1 MKIITPSYTILRPCA
16 LDAVARKDALHAI
29 AGAARTCYK
38 STGTDDAMFVA
49 QLVRSGHEAMLEHYS
64 LTVRFVVD
72 RGVSHEIVRHRMAS
86 YAQES
91 TRYCN
96 YGKGKFGG
104 EISVICPKEIKNDKI
119 RAEAWEAACGMG
131 ERIYLALI
139 GDHVPPE
146 LARSVLPHAL
156 ATEIVMTANLREW
169 RHFLALRAVG
179 TTGKPHPQI
188 RQVALPLLH
197 ELADWMPEVFT
208 DIDKQTRADDVTPEC
223 VHVVVP
229 RPKPAAKMSDEE
241 FEAER
246 KRLNE
251 KIAEEEER
259 ARVQTAIKLP
269 GSEIIANTNK
279 MIQNAKKE
287 LCRGMY

>member
-1 MKIITPSYTILRPCA
+1 MKIIDPSYTILRPCA

-29 AGAARTCYK
+29 ADAARTCYK
-38 STGTDDAMFVA
+38 STGTDDATLVM

-64 LTVRFVVD
+64 ISVRFTVD

-104 EISVICPKEIKNDKI
+104 EISVICPPGLTEYARVEWMSACRK
-119 RAEAWEAACGMG
+119 AETT
-131 ERIYLALI
+131 YLAMLDD
-139 GDHVPPE
+139 GVPPE

-156 ATEIVMTANLREW
+156 ATELVMTANLREW

-197 ELADWMPEVFT
+197 ELAAWLPEVFA
-208 DIDKQTRADDVTPEC
+208 DLDKQTRDDVPPGC
-223 VHVVVP
+223 VHVIVP
-229 RPKPAAKMSDEE
+229 RPKH
-241 FEAER
+241 
-246 KRLNE
+246 
-251 KIAEEEER
+251 
-259 ARVQTAIKLP
+259 
-269 GSEIIANTNK
+269 
-279 MIQNAKKE
+279 KE
-287 LCRGMY
+287 DCNG

>member
-1 MKIITPSYTILRPCA
+1 MKIINPSYTILRPCA

-29 AGAARTCYK
+29 ADAARTCYK
-38 STGTDDAMFVA
+38 STGTDDATLVA

-64 LTVRFVVD
+64 ISVRFVVD

-96 YGKGKFGG
+96 YCKDKFGG
-104 EISVICPKEIKNDKI
+104 EISVICPDAFKPGS
-119 RAEAWEAACGMG
+119 EARRTWETICMLSEDA
-131 ERIYLALI
+131 YLEMVYN
-139 GDHVPPE
+139 GTPPE

-156 ATEIVMTANLREW
+156 TTEIVMTANLREW
-169 RHFLALRAVG
+169 RHFLSLRAVG

-188 RQVALPLLH
+188 KQVALPLLH
-197 ELADWMPEVFT
+197 ELAAWLPEVF
-208 DIDKQTRADDVTPEC
+208 DDLDQQTRADDVPPEC

-229 RPKPAAKMSDEE
+229 RPKPAAKMSEEE

-246 KRLNE
+246 KKLND
-251 KIAEEEER
+251 KIAEVEER
-259 ARVQTAIKLP
+259 ARAQTAIKLP

-279 MIQNAKKE
+279 MMLSAKKE

>member
-1 MKIITPSYTILRPCA
+1 MKIVNPSYTILRPCA

-29 AGAARTCYK
+29 ADAARTCYK
-38 STGTDDAMFVA
+38 STGTDDATLVA

-64 LTVRFVVD
+64 ISVRFVVD

-96 YGKGKFGG
+96 YSKGKFDGQ
-104 EISVICPKEIKNDKI
+104 ISVICPEELKRPKEFDSAQIGRNFV
-119 RAEAWEAACGMG
+119 WTAAC
-131 ERIYLALI
+131 EEAETRYLQLVDQY
-139 GDHVPPE
+139 GVPPE

-156 ATEIVMTANLREW
+156 ATEIVMSANLREW

-197 ELADWMPEVFT
+197 ELADWLPEVFA
-208 DIDKQTRADDVTPEC
+208 DLDKRTRDDVPPEC

-229 RPKPAAKMSDEE
+229 RPKPAAEIEISLPDNDA
-241 FEAER
+241 AENIR
-246 KRLNE
+246 D
-251 KIAEEEER
+251 
-259 ARVQTAIKLP
+259 
-269 GSEIIANTNK
+269 ANRS
-279 MIQNAKKE
+279 AKKGF
-287 LCRGMY
+287 CRGMR

>member
-29 AGAARTCYK
+29 ADAARTCYK
-38 STGTDDAMFVA
+38 STGTDDATLVA

-64 LTVRFVVD
+64 ISVRFVVD
-72 RGVSHEIVRHRMAS
+72 RGVSHEIVRHRLAS

-96 YGKGKFGG
+96 YSKDKFDGQIG
-104 EISVICPKEIKNDKI
+104 VICPEEIKNDKI
-119 RAEAWEAACGMG
+119 RAEAWEAACIMG
-131 ERIYLALI
+131 ERVYLALI

-169 RHFLALRAVG
+169 RHFIALRAVG

-197 ELADWMPEVFT
+197 ELAAWLPEVFA
-208 DIDKQTRADDVTPEC
+208 DLDKQTRADDVPPGC
-223 VHVVVP
+223 VHVIVP
-229 RPKPAAKMSDEE
+229 RPKH
-241 FEAER
+241 
-246 KRLNE
+246 
-251 KIAEEEER
+251 
-259 ARVQTAIKLP
+259 
-269 GSEIIANTNK
+269 
-279 MIQNAKKE
+279 KE
-287 LCRGMY
+287 DCNG

>member
-29 AGAARTCYK
+29 ADAARTCYK
-38 STGTDDAMFVA
+38 STGTDDATLVA

-64 LTVRFVVD
+64 ISVRFVVD

-96 YGKGKFGG
+96 YDKTKFGN
-104 EISVICPKEIKNDKI
+104 EIMVVQPETFEEGSACYEIWRD
-119 RAEAWEAACGMG
+119 ACEAA
-131 ERIYLALI
+131 EWAYFALRKD
-139 GDHVPPE
+139 GATPE
-146 LARSVLPHAL
+146 LARDVLPMSL
-156 ATEIVMTANLREW
+156 KTELVMTGNLREW

-197 ELADWMPEVFT
+197 ELAAWLPEVFA
-208 DIDKQTRADDVTPEC
+208 DLDKQTRDDVPPGC
-223 VHVVVP
+223 VHVIVP
-229 RPKPAAKMSDEE
+229 RPKY
-241 FEAER
+241 
-246 KRLNE
+246 
-251 KIAEEEER
+251 
-259 ARVQTAIKLP
+259 
-269 GSEIIANTNK
+269 
-279 MIQNAKKE
+279 KE
-287 LCRGMY
+287 DCNG

>member
-1 MKIITPSYTILRPCA
+1 MKIITPSYIILRPCA

-29 AGAARTCYK
+29 ADAARTCYK
-38 STGTDDAMFVA
+38 STGTDDATLVA

-64 LTVRFVVD
+64 ISVRFVVD

-197 ELADWMPEVFT
+197 ELANWLPEVFG
-208 DIDKQTRADDVTPEC
+208 DLDKQTRADDVPPGC
-223 VHVVVP
+223 VHVIVP
-229 RPKPAAKMSDEE
+229 RPKH
-241 FEAER
+241 
-246 KRLNE
+246 
-251 KIAEEEER
+251 
-259 ARVQTAIKLP
+259 
-269 GSEIIANTNK
+269 
-279 MIQNAKKE
+279 KE
-287 LCRGMY
+287 DCNG

>member
-1 MKIITPSYTILRPCA
+1 MKIINPSYTILRPCA

-29 AGAARTCYK
+29 ADAARTCYK
-38 STGTDDAMFVA
+38 STGTDDATLVT

-64 LTVRFVVD
+64 ISVRFVVD

-96 YGKGKFGG
+96 YSKGKFDGQ
-104 EISVICPKEIKNDKI
+104 ISVICPEELKRPQEFDSDQIGRNFV
-119 RAEAWEAACGMG
+119 WTAAC
-131 ERIYLALI
+131 EEAETRYLQLVNQY
-139 GDHVPPE
+139 GVPPE

-156 ATEIVMTANLREW
+156 ATEIIMTANLREW

-188 RQVALPLLH
+188 KQVALPLLH
-197 ELADWMPEVFT
+197 ELAEWLPEVFA
-208 DIDKQTRADDVTPEC
+208 DLDKQTRADDVPPEC

-229 RPKPAAKMSDEE
+229 RPKPAAEIEISLPDNDA
-241 FEAER
+241 AENIR
-246 KRLNE
+246 D
-251 KIAEEEER
+251 
-259 ARVQTAIKLP
+259 AIR
-269 GSEIIANTNK
+269 S
-279 MIQNAKKE
+279 AKKGF
-287 LCRGMY
+287 CRGMR